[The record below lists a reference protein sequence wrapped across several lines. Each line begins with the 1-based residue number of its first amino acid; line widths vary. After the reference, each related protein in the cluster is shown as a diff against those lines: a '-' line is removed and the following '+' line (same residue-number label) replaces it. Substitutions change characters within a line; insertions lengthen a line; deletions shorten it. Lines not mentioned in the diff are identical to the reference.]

1 MIVAGLF
8 SLTGLV
14 VANPVSPLVQ
24 SPSSVSI
31 STAISTGVGPFN
43 PKASTLAAE
52 EAADGDHREATWY
65 VIHTSVEPHLNL
77 WQCRS

>member
-1 MIVAGLF
+1 MANMKFFGIFMIVAGLF
-8 SLTGLV
+8 SLTSLV

-31 STAISTGVGPFN
+31 STATITGVSPSD

-52 EAADGDHREATWY
+52 EAADGNHHEATW
-65 VIHTSVEPHLNL
+65 
-77 WQCRS
+77 